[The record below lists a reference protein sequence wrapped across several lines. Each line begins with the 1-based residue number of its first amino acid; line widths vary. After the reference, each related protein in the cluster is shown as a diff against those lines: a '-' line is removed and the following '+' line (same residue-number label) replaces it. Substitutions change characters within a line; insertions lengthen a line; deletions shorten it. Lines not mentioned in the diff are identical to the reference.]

1 MVRNAPS
8 VGDTPM
14 RSTDLP
20 DAETLMGP
28 SHVGN
33 GGNRETVYR
42 DAASKTWLLWVKL
55 DCLKSSDKL
64 EPSPPSTPRLASSL
78 GCSTIVFPSCE
89 ISHPG
94 TWSMRPVTS
103 RTDTLRQP
111 ENVTRDCTVGS
122 PTRREAQG
130 DGAAIVVGGV
140 TSTHGDRESRL
151 QGQVRQE
158 RWADEVVRYANAE
171 C

>member
-1 MVRNAPS
+1 
-8 VGDTPM
+8 M

-42 DAASKTWLLWVKL
+42 DAASKTWMLWVKL

-64 EPSPPSTPRLASSL
+64 EPSPPSTPRFASSL
-78 GCSTIVFPSCE
+78 GSTTVVLPLWE
-89 ISHPG
+89 ISLPR
-94 TWSMRPVTS
+94 TWSMRPITS
-103 RTDTLRQP
+103 RTDTLRHSN
-111 ENVTRDCTVGS
+111 NVTRDRTVGS

-140 TSTHGDRESRL
+140 TPTHGDRESRL

-158 RWADEVVRYANAE
+158 R
-171 C
+171 